1 LRLAARLAAAATA
14 AVLTAVTAPSAS
26 AAAPYSWGGVAT
38 YPTNRSVGTSA
49 YAGGIWSATDR
60 WADATG
66 ANLDHKHREDYF
78 KGLAQAETLTYDA
91 FGAHRSARNG
101 DYIPPNDDTRFP
113 ELSADVVF
121 TQLHPSGDGVDV
133 RVVLTS
139 LGEQDSSIL
148 TLAPA
153 TGSGRGTSPL
163 PRGAGLHCT
172 GCGVERYVTVWGTG
186 SEIASATG
194 RRTGAVR
201 DLRVDTA
208 ENTVTFHVPGVDT
221 SGSTLRA
228 WLASG
233 LNDGTGHYLTVQP
246 SQSATAPGGGNA
258 TATNVFDLAF
268 VGDDRRAVDERV
280 QSDLLAKGEIGPA
293 AAVVDLAALR
303 SRVHRVVGE
312 PTSGP
317 VERVLVSSSN
327 QGDGIDS
334 GNAAATFQ
342 NPGAGQNFHYLGR
355 LQGYLVDLPPGWH
368 PGRAVP
374 EVMELHGY
382 NGFYDEEYF
391 LAPKE
396 RAAVEQAGYL
406 GVYPLGRGDVQ
417 YEHDGELDVL
427 EVQRAVEH
435 DYAVDPSR
443 VHLVGISMGGFGA
456 TKMAVR
462 HADVFADASVFV
474 GGEEGDANVVN
485 DRLADGTLTR
495 AVAGRRQPAGHS
507 AAPGRLGRRRRRG
520 GRCRERALRT
530 AAHARR
536 RGAREAVP
544 RRHAR
549 ACHHRSRRPPDGA
562 AVAAR
567 GSSGGAGSGPVRVRH
582 QLGLRRADR

>member
-1 LRLAARLAAAATA
+1 
-14 AVLTAVTAPSAS
+14 V
-26 AAAPYSWGGVAT
+26 
-38 YPTNRSVGTSA
+38 
-49 YAGGIWSATDR
+49 
-60 WADATG
+60 
-66 ANLDHKHREDYF
+66 
-78 KGLAQAETLTYDA
+78 
-91 FGAHRSARNG
+91 
-101 DYIPPNDDTRFP
+101 
-113 ELSADVVF
+113 
-121 TQLHPSGDGVDV
+121 
-133 RVVLTS
+133 
-139 LGEQDSSIL
+139 
-148 TLAPA
+148 
-153 TGSGRGTSPL
+153 
-163 PRGAGLHCT
+163 
-172 GCGVERYVTVWGTG
+172 
-186 SEIASATG
+186 
-194 RRTGAVR
+194 
-201 DLRVDTA
+201 
-208 ENTVTFHVPGVDT
+208 
-221 SGSTLRA
+221 
-228 WLASG
+228 
-233 LNDGTGHYLTVQP
+233 
-246 SQSATAPGGGNA
+246 
-258 TATNVFDLAF
+258 
-268 VGDDRRAVDERV
+268 
-280 QSDLLAKGEIGPA
+280 IGPA

-495 AVAGRRQPAGHS
+495 AVAQVVGNLQDNS